1 MATYTQG
8 CSNNSNYS
16 LRLELSE
23 SNISISNNTSVVNYS
38 LYLDSTYAR
47 FEDWNVS
54 YTLYIGNEVSIN
66 KTEKLSMPPTRRE
79 PLLLVSGSKTVTHN
93 DDGSRSLSV
102 SCSISTSTSQ
112 SYLPGS
118 ASISTTFI
126 LTTIARKST
135 MYDVS
140 GTIGKSIS
148 LRITKRNSGFTHTIR
163 YSFGN
168 VSGTIVNKGSSNS
181 INWTPPIALY
191 LQIIGSSGGR
201 GTISIETF
209 NGSDSLG
216 SNSYVLT
223 LNAEKTYNVPSVTN
237 FTYERGSGS
246 SDSNWRSD
254 PNGSDVRIKYT
265 ASITSDISGNTTSL
279 VVKLG
284 TTILFSSSNASSGSY
299 SLYKQGIGTI
309 TTYTATITVSDTIG
323 SSKSWNLTVATIEVP
338 LDINVNLP
346 GIACAKVAETKK
358 AFELAEGWTFKIKGK
373 SLLDFFYPVKSVYI
387 TFDNTFDPN
396 KHFGGTWERIRNR
409 FLWAATENG
418 VMGATGGEESHTL
431 TVNEMPSHKGHLS
444 AGIAGTAPYEKG
456 NYKGYLDSSTMTAHG
471 DIGRGWNV
479 YSGNEMHP
487 ASEAVG
493 GGQPHNNMPPYLA
506 VYTWKRTA

>member
-1 MATYTQG
+1 MATYIKT

-23 SNISISNNTSVVNYS
+23 SNISISNNTSMVNYS

-66 KTEKLSMPPTRRE
+66 RTEKLSMPPTRRE
-79 PLLLVSGSKTVTHN
+79 PLLLVSGSKTVTH
-93 DDGSRSLSV
+93 DDGGSRSLSV

-168 VSGTIVNKGSSNS
+168 ASGTIVNKGSSNS

-191 LQIIGSSGGR
+191 LQIIGSSSGR

-265 ASITSDISGNTTSL
+265 ASITSGISGNTTSL

-299 SLYKQGIGTI
+299 TLYKQGIGTI

-346 GIACAKVAETKK
+346 GIACGKVAEQPKTLE
-358 AFELAEGWTFKIKGK
+358 FAEGWGLKFG
-373 SLLDFFYPVKSVYI
+373 SDPMMDFVVEQGTSEIWTYRIWNSGTAECWGQPAKSVASSGTFLGANAYSTNFALPSGLFVSVDSANANPRLGSNYAIPAYI
-387 TFDNTFDPN
+387 KTTPTSVGVDALSNES
-396 KHFGGTWERIRNR
+396 GTND
-409 FLWAATENG
+409 F
-418 VMGATGGEESHTL
+418 
-431 TVNEMPSHKGHLS
+431 S
-444 AGIAGTAPYEKG
+444 ANIFVR
-456 NYKGYLDSSTMTAHG
+456 
-471 DIGRGWNV
+471 GR
-479 YSGNEMHP
+479 
-487 ASEAVG
+487 
-493 GGQPHNNMPPYLA
+493 
-506 VYTWKRTA
+506 WK

>member
-54 YTLYIGNEVSIN
+54 YTLYIGNEVSIDR
-66 KTEKLSMPPTRRE
+66 TEKLSMPPTRGE

-112 SYLPGS
+112 FYLPGS
-118 ASISTTFI
+118 ASISTTLI

-135 MYDVS
+135 MYNVS

-148 LRITKRNSGFTHTIR
+148 LRVTKRNSGFTHTIR

-168 VSGTIVNKGSSNS
+168 VSGIIVNKGSSDS

-191 LQIIGSSGGR
+191 LQIIGSSSGR

-223 LNAEKTYNVPSVTN
+223 LNAEKTYNVPSVTD

-265 ASITSDISGNTTSL
+265 ASITSGISGNTTSL

-299 SLYKQGIGTI
+299 TLYKQDIGTI

-346 GIACAKVAETKK
+346 GIACGKVAEKPKTLE
-358 AFELAEGWTFKIKGK
+358 FAEGWGLQFGSYGMQDYVVEQGISSGWRYRKWRSGMVEFWGNAIDMTTQDGWVNWSASVPSGIYQ
-373 SLLDFFYPVKSVYI
+373 SLLDDLIFAQNIYSMTANRAARKWVLTVSGGGIYVRDGSGNIPPNGSYVSVSIYAV
-387 TFDNTFDPN
+387 
-396 KHFGGTWERIRNR
+396 GTW
-409 FLWAATENG
+409 
-418 VMGATGGEESHTL
+418 
-431 TVNEMPSHKGHLS
+431 K
-444 AGIAGTAPYEKG
+444 
-456 NYKGYLDSSTMTAHG
+456 
-471 DIGRGWNV
+471 
-479 YSGNEMHP
+479 
-487 ASEAVG
+487 
-493 GGQPHNNMPPYLA
+493 
-506 VYTWKRTA
+506 

>member
-66 KTEKLSMPPTRRE
+66 KTEKLSMPPTRGE
-79 PLLLVSGSKTVTHN
+79 PLLLASGSKTITHN

-112 SYLPGS
+112 FYLPGS

-168 VSGTIVNKGSSNS
+168 VSGIIVNKGSSNS

-191 LQIIGSSGGR
+191 LQIIGSSSGR

-223 LNAEKTYNVPSVTN
+223 LNAEKTYNVPSVTD

-265 ASITSDISGNTTSL
+265 ASITSGISGNTTSL
-279 VVKLG
+279 VLKLG

-299 SLYKQGIGTI
+299 TIYKQDIGTI
-309 TTYTATITVSDTIG
+309 TTYIATITVSDTIG

-338 LDINVNLP
+338 FDINVNLP
-346 GIACAKVAETKK
+346 GIACGKVAETKK
-358 AFELAEGWTFKIKGK
+358 AFEFAEGWKLKFGSYPMMDFVVEQGTSGIWTYRKWNSGLAEYWGKEQDFTLETGWHRSPSAPFAVVDVENAVAIVTNWYGNGENPNRAALPNIVTAGGVYEDGSISIYDRNYDGTLGTGYRAYYYYVKI
-373 SLLDFFYPVKSVYI
+373 
-387 TFDNTFDPN
+387 
-396 KHFGGTWERIRNR
+396 R
-409 FLWAATENG
+409 
-418 VMGATGGEESHTL
+418 
-431 TVNEMPSHKGHLS
+431 
-444 AGIAGTAPYEKG
+444 
-456 NYKGYLDSSTMTAHG
+456 
-471 DIGRGWNV
+471 
-479 YSGNEMHP
+479 
-487 ASEAVG
+487 
-493 GGQPHNNMPPYLA
+493 
-506 VYTWKRTA
+506 WK

>member
-23 SNISISNNTSVVNYS
+23 SNVSISGNTSVVTYA

-66 KTEKLSMPPTRRE
+66 KTEKLSMPPTRGE
-79 PLLLVSGSKTVTHN
+79 PLLLASGSKTVTHN

-112 SYLPGS
+112 FYLPGS

-148 LRITKRNSGFTHTIR
+148 LRITKRNSGFTHTIQFR
-163 YSFGN
+163 FGN
-168 VSGTIVNKGSSNS
+168 VSGIIVNKGSSDS

-223 LNAEKTYNVPSVTN
+223 LNAEKTYNVPSVTD

-246 SDSNWRSD
+246 SDSNWNSD

-265 ASITSDISGNTTSL
+265 ASITSGISGNTTSL

-284 TTILFSSSNASSGSY
+284 TTILFSSSDASSGSY
-299 SLYKQGIGTI
+299 TLYKQGIGTI

-323 SSKSWNLTVATIEVP
+323 SSKSWDLTVPTISVP
-338 LDINVNLP
+338 FDINVDLP
-346 GIACAKVAETKK
+346 GAAFGKVAEHAKTL
-358 AFELAEGWTFKIKGK
+358 ELADDWGLRIQGFPMVDYIVEQGTNNGWLYRKWAGGMVEFWGNAIDMTTQSGWVNWSASVPSGIYQ
-373 SLLDFFYPVKSVYI
+373 SLQNDLIFAQNIYTETPNREARKWVLTVSGSGIYVRDGSGNMPADGSYVSVSIYAV
-387 TFDNTFDPN
+387 
-396 KHFGGTWERIRNR
+396 GTW
-409 FLWAATENG
+409 
-418 VMGATGGEESHTL
+418 
-431 TVNEMPSHKGHLS
+431 K
-444 AGIAGTAPYEKG
+444 
-456 NYKGYLDSSTMTAHG
+456 
-471 DIGRGWNV
+471 
-479 YSGNEMHP
+479 
-487 ASEAVG
+487 
-493 GGQPHNNMPPYLA
+493 
-506 VYTWKRTA
+506 

>member
-66 KTEKLSMPPTRRE
+66 KTERLSMPPTRGE
-79 PLLLVSGSKTVTHN
+79 PLLLASGSKTVTHN

-112 SYLPGS
+112 FYLPGS

-168 VSGTIVNKGSSNS
+168 VSGTIVNKGSSDS

-191 LQIIGSSGGR
+191 LQIIGSSSGR

-223 LNAEKTYNVPSVTN
+223 LNAEKTYNVPSVTD

-246 SDSNWRSD
+246 SDSNWKSD

-265 ASITSDISGNTTSL
+265 ASITSGISGNTTSL

-299 SLYKQGIGTI
+299 TLYKQGIGTI

-323 SSKSWNLTVATIEVP
+323 SLKSWDLTVATIEVP

-346 GIACAKVAETKK
+346 GLACGKVAETEK
-358 AFELAEGWTFKIKGK
+358 AFEFAEGWKLKFGLYPMMDFVVEQGTSGIWTYRKWSSGLAEYWGK
-373 SLLDFFYPVKSVYI
+373 EQNFTLETGWHRSPAAPFAVVDVENAVATVTNWYGNGENPNRAALPNII
-387 TFDNTFDPN
+387 T
-396 KHFGGTWERIRNR
+396 
-409 FLWAATENG
+409 
-418 VMGATGGEESHTL
+418 TGGVYEDGSISIYDRNYDGTL
-431 TVNEMPSHKGHLS
+431 
-444 AGIAGTAPYEKG
+444 GT
-456 NYKGYLDSSTMTAHG
+456 GYRAYYYDVKA
-471 DIGRGWNV
+471 
-479 YSGNEMHP
+479 Y
-487 ASEAVG
+487 
-493 GGQPHNNMPPYLA
+493 
-506 VYTWKRTA
+506 WK

>member
-54 YTLYIGNEVSIN
+54 YTLYIGNEVSIDR
-66 KTEKLSMPPTRRE
+66 TEKLSMPPTRGE

-112 SYLPGS
+112 FYLPGS
-118 ASISTTFI
+118 ASISTTLI

-148 LRITKRNSGFTHTIR
+148 LRVTKRNSGFTHTIR

-168 VSGTIVNKGSSNS
+168 VSGIIVNKGSSDS

-191 LQIIGSSGGR
+191 LQIIGSSSGR

-223 LNAEKTYNVPSVTN
+223 LNAEKTYNVPSVTD

-265 ASITSDISGNTTSL
+265 ASITSGISGNTTSL

-299 SLYKQGIGTI
+299 TLYKQGIGTI

-323 SSKSWNLTVATIEVP
+323 SSKSWDLTVATIAVP
-338 LDINVNLP
+338 FDINVNLP
-346 GIACAKVAETKK
+346 GLACGKVAETEK
-358 AFELAEGWTFKIKGK
+358 AFEFAEGWKLKLGLYPMMDFVVEQGTSGIWTYRKWNSGICEYWGK
-373 SLLDFFYPVKSVYI
+373 EQGFTLETGWHRSPSAPFSIVNEDHSVVTVMHWYGDDDNRDTRTNIITCGGLYNDGSISVYDRNPDGTLGTGYRAYYYNVKSY
-387 TFDNTFDPN
+387 
-396 KHFGGTWERIRNR
+396 
-409 FLWAATENG
+409 
-418 VMGATGGEESHTL
+418 
-431 TVNEMPSHKGHLS
+431 
-444 AGIAGTAPYEKG
+444 
-456 NYKGYLDSSTMTAHG
+456 
-471 DIGRGWNV
+471 
-479 YSGNEMHP
+479 
-487 ASEAVG
+487 
-493 GGQPHNNMPPYLA
+493 
-506 VYTWKRTA
+506 WK

>member
-54 YTLYIGNEVSIN
+54 YTLYIGNEVSIDR
-66 KTEKLSMPPTRRE
+66 TEKLSMPPTRGE

-102 SCSISTSTSQ
+102 SCSISTSTAQ
-112 SYLPGS
+112 FYLPGS
-118 ASISTTFI
+118 ASISTTLI

-135 MYDVS
+135 LYDVS

-191 LQIIGSSGGR
+191 LQIIGSSSGR

-223 LNAEKTYNVPSVTN
+223 LNAEKIYNVPSVTD

-246 SDSNWRSD
+246 SNSNWRSD

-265 ASITSDISGNTTSL
+265 ASITSGISGNTTSL

-299 SLYKQGIGTI
+299 TLYKQGIGTI

-346 GIACAKVAETKK
+346 GIACGKVAETEK
-358 AFELAEGWTFKIKGK
+358 AFEFAEGWKLKFGLYPMMDYVVDQGISGGWRYRKWSSGMVEFWGNAIDMTTRDGWVNWSASVPSGIYQ
-373 SLLDFFYPVKSVYI
+373 SLLDDLIFAQNIYSMTANRAARKWVLTVSGGGIYVRDGSGNIPPNGSYVSVSIYAV
-387 TFDNTFDPN
+387 
-396 KHFGGTWERIRNR
+396 GTW
-409 FLWAATENG
+409 
-418 VMGATGGEESHTL
+418 
-431 TVNEMPSHKGHLS
+431 K
-444 AGIAGTAPYEKG
+444 
-456 NYKGYLDSSTMTAHG
+456 
-471 DIGRGWNV
+471 
-479 YSGNEMHP
+479 
-487 ASEAVG
+487 
-493 GGQPHNNMPPYLA
+493 
-506 VYTWKRTA
+506 

>member
-66 KTEKLSMPPTRRE
+66 KTERLSMPPTRGE
-79 PLLLVSGSKTVTHN
+79 PLLLASGSKTVTHN

-102 SCSISTSTSQ
+102 SCSISTSTAQ
-112 SYLPGS
+112 FYLPGS
-118 ASISTTFI
+118 ASISTTLI

-168 VSGTIVNKGSSNS
+168 VSGIIVNKGSSDS

-191 LQIIGSSGGR
+191 LQIIGSSSGR

-265 ASITSDISGNTTSL
+265 ASITSGISGNTTSL

-299 SLYKQGIGTI
+299 TLYKQGIGTI

-323 SSKSWNLTVATIEVP
+323 SLKSWDLTVATIEVP

-346 GIACAKVAETKK
+346 GIACGKVAEKPKTLE
-358 AFELAEGWTFKIKGK
+358 FAEGWGLQFGSYGMQDYVVEQGISSGWRYRKWRSGMVEFWGNAIDMTTQDGWVNWSASVPSGIYQ
-373 SLLDFFYPVKSVYI
+373 SLLDDLIFAQNIYSMTANRAARKWVLTVSGGGIYVRDGSGNIPPNGSYVSVSIYAV
-387 TFDNTFDPN
+387 
-396 KHFGGTWERIRNR
+396 GTW
-409 FLWAATENG
+409 
-418 VMGATGGEESHTL
+418 
-431 TVNEMPSHKGHLS
+431 K
-444 AGIAGTAPYEKG
+444 
-456 NYKGYLDSSTMTAHG
+456 
-471 DIGRGWNV
+471 
-479 YSGNEMHP
+479 
-487 ASEAVG
+487 
-493 GGQPHNNMPPYLA
+493 
-506 VYTWKRTA
+506 

>member
-23 SNISISNNTSVVNYS
+23 SNISISNNTSVVNYA

-54 YTLYIGNEVSIN
+54 YTLYIGNEVSIDR
-66 KTEKLSMPPTRRE
+66 TEKLSMPPTRGE

-112 SYLPGS
+112 FYLPGS
-118 ASISTTFI
+118 ASISTTLI

-148 LRITKRNSGFTHTIR
+148 LRVTKRNSGFTHTIR

-168 VSGTIVNKGSSNS
+168 VSGIIVNKGSSDS

-191 LQIIGSSGGR
+191 LQIIGSSSGR

-216 SNSYVLT
+216 SNSYGLT
-223 LNAEKTYNVPSVTN
+223 LNAEKTYNVPSVTD

-265 ASITSDISGNTTSL
+265 ASITSGISGNTTSL
-279 VVKLG
+279 VLKLG

-299 SLYKQGIGTI
+299 TLYKQDIGTI

-323 SSKSWNLTVATIEVP
+323 SSKSWDLTVATIEVP

-346 GIACAKVAETKK
+346 GIACGKVAEKPKTLE
-358 AFELAEGWTFKIKGK
+358 FAEGWGLQFGSYGMQDYVVEQGISSGWRYRKWSSGMVEFWGNAIDMTTQSGWVNWNNFVPSGIYQ
-373 SLLDFFYPVKSVYI
+373 SLSNDLVFAQNIYTTTDNRAARKWVLTVSGDSIYVRDGSGNIPPDGSYVSVSIYAV
-387 TFDNTFDPN
+387 
-396 KHFGGTWERIRNR
+396 GTW
-409 FLWAATENG
+409 
-418 VMGATGGEESHTL
+418 
-431 TVNEMPSHKGHLS
+431 K
-444 AGIAGTAPYEKG
+444 
-456 NYKGYLDSSTMTAHG
+456 
-471 DIGRGWNV
+471 
-479 YSGNEMHP
+479 
-487 ASEAVG
+487 
-493 GGQPHNNMPPYLA
+493 
-506 VYTWKRTA
+506 

>member
-23 SNISISNNTSVVNYS
+23 SNISISNNTSVVNYA

-54 YTLYIGNEVSIN
+54 YTLYIGNEVSIDR
-66 KTEKLSMPPTRRE
+66 TEKLSMPPTRGE

-112 SYLPGS
+112 FYLPGS
-118 ASISTTFI
+118 ASISTTLI

-148 LRITKRNSGFTHTIR
+148 LRVTKRNSGFTHTIR

-168 VSGTIVNKGSSNS
+168 VSGIIVNKGSSDS

-191 LQIIGSSGGR
+191 LQIIGSSSGS

-223 LNAEKTYNVPSVTN
+223 LNAEKTYNVPSVTD

-265 ASITSDISGNTTSL
+265 ASITSGISGNTTSL

-299 SLYKQGIGTI
+299 TLYKQGIGTI

-323 SSKSWNLTVATIEVP
+323 SSKSWDLTVATIAVP
-338 LDINVNLP
+338 FDINVNLP
-346 GIACAKVAETKK
+346 GIACGKVAETEK
-358 AFELAEGWTFKIKGK
+358 AFEFAEGWKLKFSSYPMMDFVVEQGTSGIWAYRKWNSGICEYWGK
-373 SLLDFFYPVKSVYI
+373 EQGFTLETGWHRSPSAPFSIVNEDHSVVTVMHWYGNDDNRDTRTSIITSGGLYNDGSISVY
-387 TFDNTFDPN
+387 DRNPD
-396 KHFGGTWERIRNR
+396 GT
-409 FLWAATENG
+409 LG
-418 VMGATGGEESHTL
+418 TGYR
-431 TVNEMPSHKGHLS
+431 
-444 AGIAGTAPYEKG
+444 AY
-456 NYKGYLDSSTMTAHG
+456 YY
-471 DIGRGWNV
+471 NV
-479 YSGNEMHP
+479 KAY
-487 ASEAVG
+487 
-493 GGQPHNNMPPYLA
+493 
-506 VYTWKRTA
+506 WK

>member
-54 YTLYIGNEVSIN
+54 YTLYIGNEVSIDR
-66 KTEKLSMPPTRRE
+66 TEKLSMPPTRGE
-79 PLLLVSGSKTVTHN
+79 PLLLASGSKTITHN

-112 SYLPGS
+112 FYLPGS
-118 ASISTTFI
+118 ASISTTLI

-168 VSGTIVNKGSSNS
+168 VSGIIVNKGSSDS

-223 LNAEKTYNVPSVTN
+223 LNAEKTYNVPSVTD

-265 ASITSDISGNTTSL
+265 ASITSGISGNTTSL

-299 SLYKQGIGTI
+299 TLYKQGIGTI

-323 SSKSWNLTVATIEVP
+323 SSKRWNLTVATIEVP

-346 GIACAKVAETKK
+346 GMACGKVAETKK
-358 AFELAEGWTFKIKGK
+358 ALEFAEGWKLKFGLYPMMDFVVEQGTSDIWAYRKWASGVAECWGSYTSTGGSSTEGSLYWKGT
-373 SLLDFFYPVKSVYI
+373 STAYPSGLFIATPITEATLGGNWIGGVLLNKDSHSKNSFFGYLWTAVDCSSRNFI
-387 TFDNTFDPN
+387 IN
-396 KHFGGTWERIRNR
+396 IR
-409 FLWAATENG
+409 
-418 VMGATGGEESHTL
+418 ATG
-431 TVNEMPSHKGHLS
+431 
-444 AGIAGTAPYEKG
+444 
-456 NYKGYLDSSTMTAHG
+456 
-471 DIGRGWNV
+471 R
-479 YSGNEMHP
+479 
-487 ASEAVG
+487 
-493 GGQPHNNMPPYLA
+493 
-506 VYTWKRTA
+506 WK

>member
-102 SCSISTSTSQ
+102 SCSISTSTAQ

-135 MYDVS
+135 MHDVS

-168 VSGTIVNKGSSNS
+168 VSGTIVDKGSSNS

-191 LQIIGSSGGR
+191 LQIVGSSSGR

-265 ASITSDISGNTTSL
+265 ASITSGISGNTTSL

-299 SLYKQGIGTI
+299 TLYKQGIGTI
-309 TTYTATITVSDTIG
+309 TTYIATITVSDTIG

-338 LDINVNLP
+338 FDINVNLP
-346 GIACAKVAETKK
+346 GLACGKVAETKK
-358 AFELAEGWTFKIKGK
+358 AFEFAEGWKLKFGSYPMIDFVVEQGSIDVWAYRKWNSGK
-373 SLLDFFYPVKSVYI
+373 AECWLETDLLLDGSTPVAYMNGLAYYSYATVYLPFPFKTCPRAVAEGCLGHGMGFVNVQPGGGYNKFIVYVTGNWNSSAI
-387 TFDNTFDPN
+387 T
-396 KHFGGTWERIRNR
+396 IRS
-409 FLWAATENG
+409 LI
-418 VMGATGGEESHTL
+418 ATG
-431 TVNEMPSHKGHLS
+431 
-444 AGIAGTAPYEKG
+444 I
-456 NYKGYLDSSTMTAHG
+456 
-471 DIGRGWNV
+471 
-479 YSGNEMHP
+479 
-487 ASEAVG
+487 
-493 GGQPHNNMPPYLA
+493 
-506 VYTWKRTA
+506 WK

>member
-38 LYLDSTYAR
+38 LYLDSTHAR

-66 KTEKLSMPPTRRE
+66 KTERLSMPPARGE
-79 PLLLVSGSKTVTHN
+79 PLLLASGSKTVTHN

-102 SCSISTSTSQ
+102 SCSISTSTAQ
-112 SYLPGS
+112 FYLPGS
-118 ASISTTFI
+118 ASISTTLI

-135 MYDVS
+135 LYDVS

-191 LQIIGSSGGR
+191 LQIIGSSSGR

-223 LNAEKTYNVPSVTN
+223 LNAEKTYNVPSVTD

-265 ASITSDISGNTTSL
+265 ASITSGISGNTTSL

-299 SLYKQGIGTI
+299 ILYKQGIGTI

-323 SSKSWNLTVATIEVP
+323 SSKSWDLTVATIAVP
-338 LDINVNLP
+338 FDINVNLP
-346 GIACAKVAETKK
+346 GMACGKVAETKK
-358 AFELAEGWTFKIKGK
+358 AFEFAEGWKLKFGLYPMVDFVVEQGTSGIWTYRKWNSGIGEYWGK
-373 SLLDFFYPVKSVYI
+373 EQGFTLENGAHDSPAGPFAIVNAENSTVMVTNWYGTDDNRAVRPNIITGGNLRQDGSVSVY
-387 TFDNTFDPN
+387 DRNYD
-396 KHFGGTWERIRNR
+396 GT
-409 FLWAATENG
+409 LG
-418 VMGATGGEESHTL
+418 TGYR
-431 TVNEMPSHKGHLS
+431 
-444 AGIAGTAPYEKG
+444 AYC
-456 NYKGYLDSSTMTAHG
+456 Y
-471 DIGRGWNV
+471 NV
-479 YSGNEMHP
+479 KAY
-487 ASEAVG
+487 
-493 GGQPHNNMPPYLA
+493 
-506 VYTWKRTA
+506 WK

>member
-54 YTLYIGNEVSIN
+54 YTLYIGNEVSIDR
-66 KTEKLSMPPTRRE
+66 TEKLSMPPTRGE

-102 SCSISTSTSQ
+102 SCSISTSTAQ
-112 SYLPGS
+112 FYLPGS
-118 ASISTTFI
+118 ASISTTLI

-135 MYDVS
+135 LYDVS

-191 LQIIGSSGGR
+191 LQIIGSSSGR

-223 LNAEKTYNVPSVTN
+223 LNAEKTYNVPSVTD

-246 SDSNWRSD
+246 SDSNWKSD

-265 ASITSDISGNTTSL
+265 ASITSGISGNTTSL

-299 SLYKQGIGTI
+299 TLYKQGIGTI

-346 GIACAKVAETKK
+346 GIACGKVAETEK
-358 AFELAEGWTFKIKGK
+358 AFEFAEGWKLKFGLYPMMDYVVDQGISGGWRYRKWSSGMVEFWGNAIDMTTRDGWVNWSASVPSGIYQ
-373 SLLDFFYPVKSVYI
+373 SLLDDLIFAQNIYS
-387 TFDNTFDPN
+387 
-396 KHFGGTWERIRNR
+396 
-409 FLWAATENG
+409 
-418 VMGATGGEESHTL
+418 
-431 TVNEMPSHKGHLS
+431 
-444 AGIAGTAPYEKG
+444 
-456 NYKGYLDSSTMTAHG
+456 MTAHRAARKWVLTVSG
-471 DIGRGWNV
+471 GGIYVRDG
-479 YSGNEMHP
+479 SGNIP
-487 ASEAVG
+487 PNGSYVSVSIYAVG
-493 GGQPHNNMPPYLA
+493 
-506 VYTWKRTA
+506 TWK

>member
-66 KTEKLSMPPTRRE
+66 KTERLSMPPTRGE
-79 PLLLVSGSKTVTHN
+79 PLLLASGSKTVTHN

-112 SYLPGS
+112 FYLPGS
-118 ASISTTFI
+118 ASISTTLI

-148 LRITKRNSGFTHTIR
+148 LRVTKRNSGFTHTIR

-168 VSGTIVNKGSSNS
+168 VSGIIVNKGSSDS

-191 LQIIGSSGGR
+191 LQIIGSSSGR

-223 LNAEKTYNVPSVTN
+223 LNAEKTYNVPSVTD

-265 ASITSDISGNTTSL
+265 ASITSGISGNTTSL

-299 SLYKQGIGTI
+299 TLYKQGIGTI

-323 SSKSWNLTVATIEVP
+323 SSKSWNLTVATIAVP
-338 LDINVNLP
+338 FDINVDLP
-346 GIACAKVAETKK
+346 GAAFGKVAEHAKTL
-358 AFELAEGWTFKIKGK
+358 ELADDWGLRIQGFPMVDYIVEQGTSGIWTYRKWASGLAECWGQP
-373 SLLDFFYPVKSVYI
+373 SKSVASSGTYLGANAYSTYFALPSGLFASVDMANANPKLGSSYAIPAYI
-387 TFDNTFDPN
+387 NPNTTSVGVDALSN
-396 KHFGGTWERIRNR
+396 GSGTKD
-409 FLWAATENG
+409 F
-418 VMGATGGEESHTL
+418 
-431 TVNEMPSHKGHLS
+431 S
-444 AGIAGTAPYEKG
+444 AHI
-456 NYKGYLDSSTMTAHG
+456 
-471 DIGRGWNV
+471 IVRGR
-479 YSGNEMHP
+479 
-487 ASEAVG
+487 
-493 GGQPHNNMPPYLA
+493 
-506 VYTWKRTA
+506 WK